1 MTRIK
6 ATQAI
11 RNAIESEVASARFYE
26 MLAERTPYPAARA
39 FLRQMVA
46 TELSHA
52 AEIEGIGRL
61 LLGDAVP
68 QHADRDVSMVETL
81 PDWSGAEA
89 VTLSEGIVLAIA
101 AEQGAAI
108 CYSALAAQLPSPA
121 KDVFLRLAR
130 TEEQHAASLIAF
142 RDGPY
147 QKQ

>member
-6 ATQAI
+6 ASQAI
-11 RNAIESEVASARFYE
+11 RNAVESERASARFYE
-26 MLAERTPYPAARA
+26 MLADRTPYPAARA

-46 TELSHA
+46 IELSHG

-61 LLGDAVP
+61 LWGDAVP
-68 QHADRDVSMVETL
+68 EDADRDVSMVETL

-101 AEQGAAI
+101 AEQGAAV

-121 KDVFLRLAR
+121 KNVFLRLAR
-130 TEEQHAASLIAF
+130 TEEQHAASLIAY
-142 RDGPY
+142 RDRPFE
-147 QKQ
+147 KQ